1 MYSLRYGTVPVVR
14 ATGGLADTVHE
25 FDPVAREG
33 NGFVFHAFEADEMVM
48 ALRRALSVHSE
59 PALWR
64 ALQRNGM
71 SADFGWR
78 VAADG
83 YDRLYEEALERVA
96 QGRVPSLQSVRDT
109 F

>member
-25 FDPVAREG
+25 FDPITRRG
-33 NGFVFHAFEADEMVM
+33 NGFVFHAYQSDDLVM
-48 ALRRALSVHSE
+48 ALRRALAMHGE
-59 PALWR
+59 PDRWR
-64 ALQRNGM
+64 ELQRNGM
-71 SADFGWR
+71 ARDFSWR

-83 YDRLYEEALERVA
+83 YDRLYEEAIERVA
-96 QGRVPSLQSVRDT
+96 RGRVASMDSVRDS